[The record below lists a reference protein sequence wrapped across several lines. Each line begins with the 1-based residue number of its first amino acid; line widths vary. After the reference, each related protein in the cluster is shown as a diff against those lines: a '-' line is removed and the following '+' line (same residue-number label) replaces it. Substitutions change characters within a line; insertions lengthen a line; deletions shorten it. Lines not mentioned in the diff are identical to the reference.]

1 MKDDIKAVIFDMD
14 GLMFDTERVY
24 VEAMDYIG
32 EKIGLGKLGYIVR
45 KTLGMNRSSARK
57 VWIDELG
64 ENYDEEAINREII
77 IYYTEYYKNNT
88 VPVKDGLY
96 ELLEYLEENNYK
108 IALAS
113 SSEKEIIIRHLKETN
128 IDKYFSVIV
137 SGEDFEVSKPNPDI
151 YLKAC
156 ELLKEEPKNC
166 IALED
171 SKNGLLAAYNAGCK
185 PVMIPDLYE
194 AEEEIIKILYRKF
207 DSLKC
212 VVNLLKD

>member
-64 ENYDEEAINREII
+64 ENYDEEVINREII

-88 VPVKDGLY
+88 VPVKYGLY

-171 SKNGLLAAYNAGCK
+171 SKNGLLAAHNAGCR

-194 AEEEIIKILYRKF
+194 AEDKIIKILYRKF
-207 DSLKC
+207 DSLKG

>member
-1 MKDDIKAVIFDMD
+1 MKDDIQAVIFDMD
-14 GLMFDTERVY
+14 GLMFDTQRVY

>member
-1 MKDDIKAVIFDMD
+1 MNNNIKAVVFDMD

-32 EKIGLGKLGYIVR
+32 EKIGLGKLGYIVK
-45 KTLGMNRSSARK
+45 KTLGMNKTSSRK
-57 VWIDELG
+57 VWLEELG
-64 ENYDEEAINREII
+64 ENYDEEIINREII

-88 VPVKDGLY
+88 VPVKEGLY
-96 ELLEYLEENNYK
+96 ELLEFLSENRYK
-108 IALAS
+108 VAVAS
-113 SSEKEIIIRHLKETN
+113 SSNRETIMKHLRETN

-151 YLKAC
+151 YIKAC
-156 ELLKEEPKNC
+156 ELLEEEPINC

-171 SKNGLLAAYNAGCK
+171 SKNGLLAAYSAGCK

-194 AEEEIIKILYRKF
+194 AEDEIKKILYKKF
-207 DSLKC
+207 DSLKD
-212 VVNLLKD
+212 VVNLLKH

>member
-1 MKDDIKAVIFDMD
+1 MLNPELVIFDMD

-64 ENYDEEAINREII
+64 ENYDEEVINREII

>member
-32 EKIGLGKLGYIVR
+32 EKIGLGKLGYIVK

-64 ENYDEEAINREII
+64 ENYDEEVINREII

-128 IDKYFSVIV
+128 IDRYFSVIV

-171 SKNGLLAAYNAGCK
+171 SKNGLLAAHNAGCR

-194 AEEEIIKILYRKF
+194 AEDDIIKILYRKY
-207 DSLKC
+207 DSLKYI
-212 VVNLLKD
+212 VNLLKD

>member
-32 EKIGLGKLGYIVR
+32 EKIGLGKLGYIVK

-64 ENYDEEAINREII
+64 ENYDEEVINREII

-128 IDKYFSVIV
+128 IDRYFSVIV

-151 YLKAC
+151 YLKVC
-156 ELLKEEPKNC
+156 ELLEEEPKNC

-171 SKNGLLAAYNAGCK
+171 SKNGLLAAHNAGCK

-194 AEEEIIKILYRKF
+194 AEDDIIKILYRKY

-212 VVNLLKD
+212 IVNLLKD

>member
-64 ENYDEEAINREII
+64 ENYDEEVINREII

-88 VPVKDGLY
+88 VPVKYGLY

-171 SKNGLLAAYNAGCK
+171 SKNGLLAAHNAGCR
-185 PVMIPDLYE
+185 PVMIPNLYE
-194 AEEEIIKILYRKF
+194 AEDKIIKILYRKF
-207 DSLKC
+207 DSLKG

>member
-14 GLMFDTERVY
+14 GLMFDTERIY

-32 EKIGLGKLGYIVR
+32 EKIGLGKLGYIVK
-45 KTLGMNRSSARK
+45 KTLGMNRASARK
-57 VWIDELG
+57 IWIEELG
-64 ENYDEEAINREII
+64 EKYDEELINREII

-96 ELLEYLEENNYK
+96 EILEYLYKNDYK

-113 SSEKEIIIRHLKETN
+113 SSGRDIIKRHLKETN

-137 SGEDFEVSKPNPDI
+137 SGEDFKVSKPNPDI
-151 YLKAC
+151 YIKAC
-156 ELLKEEPKNC
+156 ELLREEPKDC

-194 AEEEIIKILYRKF
+194 AEDEIIKILYRKY
-207 DSLKC
+207 DSLRE

>member
-32 EKIGLGKLGYIVR
+32 EKIGLGKLGYIVK

-64 ENYDEEAINREII
+64 ENYDEEVINREII
-77 IYYTEYYKNNT
+77 TYYTEYYKNNT
-88 VPVKDGLY
+88 VPVKYGLY

-171 SKNGLLAAYNAGCK
+171 SKNGLLAAHNAGCR

-194 AEEEIIKILYRKF
+194 AEDKIIKILYRKF
-207 DSLKC
+207 DSLKG

>member
-1 MKDDIKAVIFDMD
+1 MLDNLELVIFDMD

-64 ENYDEEAINREII
+64 ENYDEEVINREII

-88 VPVKDGLY
+88 VPVKYGLY

-113 SSEKEIIIRHLKETN
+113 LSEKEIIIRHLKETN

-171 SKNGLLAAYNAGCK
+171 SKNGLLAAHNAGCR

-194 AEEEIIKILYRKF
+194 AEDKIIKILYRKF
-207 DSLKC
+207 DSLKG

>member
-96 ELLEYLEENNYK
+96 ELLEYLRKRNYNK
-108 IALAS
+108 A
-113 SSEKEIIIRHLKETN
+113 
-128 IDKYFSVIV
+128 
-137 SGEDFEVSKPNPDI
+137 FEGN
-151 YLKAC
+151 
-156 ELLKEEPKNC
+156 
-166 IALED
+166 
-171 SKNGLLAAYNAGCK
+171 
-185 PVMIPDLYE
+185 
-194 AEEEIIKILYRKF
+194 
-207 DSLKC
+207 
-212 VVNLLKD
+212 